1 METRDPAS
9 GERLRRQVGDRP
21 VQGMDNIQIIG
32 RLTRDA
38 ELRQTTSGKSVAAMR
53 LAVPRRDRD
62 AAPVYVDVV
71 AYEGLADICAKHL
84 DKGRQVA
91 VTGRLDY
98 REWETD
104 EGQRRSKHEVVADQ
118 VDFLAK
124 AQRDAEDES

>member
-1 METRDPAS
+1 MNT
-9 GERLRRQVGDRP
+9 
-21 VQGMDNIQIIG
+21 IQLIG
-32 RLTRDA
+32 RLTRDP
-38 ELRQTTSGKSVAAMR
+38 ELRSTSGGKSVAEMR

-71 AYEGLADICAKHL
+71 AYEGLAEICAKHL

-91 VTGRLDY
+91 VSGRLDY

-124 AQRDAEDES
+124 AQRDADDES

>member
-1 METRDPAS
+1 MNT
-9 GERLRRQVGDRP
+9 
-21 VQGMDNIQIIG
+21 IQLIG
-32 RLTRDA
+32 RLTRDP
-38 ELRQTTSGKSVAAMR
+38 ELRSTSGGKSVAEMR

-98 REWETD
+98 REWEKD
-104 EGQRRSKHEVVADQ
+104 GSKRSKHEVVAGE
-118 VDFLAK
+118 VDFLSRPSENSSDEAP
-124 AQRDAEDES
+124 QHDDEDIPF